1 MGTNLKLEKTLYQK
15 GYLYFIVLFMFM
27 IWGFWFTYF
36 SKLGEQGNYRLHFHG
51 ITLISWCLML
61 IVQPW
66 LIRSKKIALHKKVG
80 LISYLLV
87 PLLLFSTTDLLKFR
101 LSGVKQMSPYLNF
114 ATALVLN
121 ALLVFVILYALAIYH
136 KNKGTIHARYM
147 LCTVFP
153 MIPPITDRIIASNF
167 PSLLKY
173 LPTLEGYPLVPIY
186 SFAIVDILLLFL
198 CIWDFKSH
206 KRWNVFPFV
215 LLLSVGYQFSVLNF
229 YKFGFWAT
237 FGDWFLAL

>member
-1 MGTNLKLEKTLYQK
+1 MGLKMKLEKSLYQK
-15 GYLYFIVLFMFM
+15 SYLFFVVFFMFM

-36 SKLGEQGNYRLHFHG
+36 SKMGEQLNYRLHFHG
-51 ITLISWCLML
+51 ITLILWCLML

-66 LIRSKKIALHKKVG
+66 LIRLKKVAIHKKIG
-80 LISYLLV
+80 IISYVLV
-87 PLLLFSTTDLLKFR
+87 PLLLFSTIDLLKYR
-101 LSGVKQMSPYLNF
+101 LLGIKHMSPYSNF
-114 ATALVLN
+114 AVALVLN
-121 ALLVFVILYALAIYH
+121 ALLVFIILYGLAIYH

-153 MIPPITDRIIASNF
+153 MIPPITDRIIGTHL

-198 CIWDFKSH
+198 CIWDFRSH

-215 LLLSVGYQFSVLNF
+215 LLLLVGYHLSVLNF
-229 YKFGFWAT
+229 YKFNFWME
-237 FGDWFLAL
+237 FGEWFLAL

>member
-1 MGTNLKLEKTLYQK
+1 MGLKMKLEKSLYQK
-15 GYLYFIVLFMFM
+15 SYLFFVVFFLFM

-36 SKLGEQGNYRLHFHG
+36 SKMGEQLNYRLHFHG
-51 ITLISWCLML
+51 ITLILWCLML

-66 LIRSKKIALHKKVG
+66 LIRLKKVAIHKKIGIV
-80 LISYLLV
+80 SYVLV
-87 PLLLFSTTDLLKFR
+87 PLLLFSTIYLLKYR
-101 LSGVKQMSPYLNF
+101 LLGIKQMSPYSNF
-114 ATALVLN
+114 AVALVLN
-121 ALLVFVILYALAIYH
+121 ALLVFIILYGLAIYH

-153 MIPPITDRIIASNF
+153 MIPPITDRIIGTHL

-198 CIWDFKSH
+198 CIWDFRSH

-215 LLLSVGYQFSVLNF
+215 LLLLVGYHLSVLNF
-229 YKFGFWAT
+229 YKFTFWME
-237 FGDWFLAL
+237 FGEWFLAL